1 MRLILRTGIWVLIGV
16 AAGLGLAGLLRAQAY
31 LNEQAELHV
40 ARLAAQQ
47 QQLAG
52 TMTPVAALPPSS
64 LDSET
69 TPLAT
74 SEIGP
79 RIDTRPPALANEA
92 KHRDEPLKPH
102 RPLAPTE
109 MLGEGKK
116 AVAIR
121 ATDVDSLVE
130 FLVPNQRID
139 VVLTR
144 QANGDPTYNELVAQ
158 GARILAIDQPT
169 ADRNSSSPSG
179 RSVLLEVDIIDSQK
193 LLLASQL
200 GTLSLVL
207 SKEGAPRLQHTRR
220 IGVLDPTEQ
229 EIAAR
234 ENRDRFT
241 PVQVF
246 RARATPSVYNVPRE

>member
-1 MRLILRTGIWVLIGV
+1 
-16 AAGLGLAGLLRAQAY
+16 
-31 LNEQAELHV
+31 
-40 ARLAAQQ
+40 
-47 QQLAG
+47 
-52 TMTPVAALPPSS
+52 
-64 LDSET
+64 LDGET
-69 TPLAT
+69 TPLTT
-74 SEIGP
+74 SKIGP
-79 RIDTRPPALANEA
+79 PLDIRPPALANEA
-92 KHRDEPLKPH
+92 KNQDEPLKPP

-121 ATDVDSLVE
+121 ATDVDSLAE

-169 ADRNSSSPSG
+169 EDRSSSSSGPSG
-179 RSVLLEVDIIDSQK
+179 RSVMLEVDIIDAQK
-193 LLLASQL
+193 LLLASQV
-200 GTLSLVL
+200 GTLSVVL
-207 SKEGAPRLQHTRR
+207 SKEGEPRLQHTQR

-229 EIAAR
+229 EIAGR
-234 ENRDRFT
+234 QNRDRFT

>member
-1 MRLILRTGIWVLIGV
+1 MHLILRTGIWVLIGI
-16 AAGLGLAGLLRAQAY
+16 AAGLGVAGLLRAQAY
-31 LNEQAELHV
+31 LNAQAELHV
-40 ARLAAQQ
+40 AQLAAQQ
-47 QQLAG
+47 QAAAETLD
-52 TMTPVAALPPSS
+52 AALPPTS

-69 TPLAT
+69 TPLTT

-79 RIDTRPPALANEA
+79 PVGTRQPTLANETN
-92 KHRDEPLKPH
+92 HQDEPLKPP

-121 ATDVDSLVE
+121 ATDVDSLTE

-139 VVLTR
+139 VVMTR

-158 GARILAIDQPT
+158 GARILAIDQST
-169 ADRNSSSPSG
+169 EDRSSSSPSR
-179 RSVLLEVDIIDSQK
+179 RSVMLEVDIIDAQK

-207 SKEGAPRLQHTRR
+207 SKEGEPRLQHTQR

-229 EIAAR
+229 EISGR
-234 ENRDRFT
+234 QNRDRFT

>member
-1 MRLILRTGIWVLIGV
+1 MHLILRTGIWVLIGI
-16 AAGLGLAGLLRAQAY
+16 AAGLGLAGLIRAQAY
-31 LNEQAELHV
+31 LNAQAELHV
-40 ARLAAQQ
+40 AQLAAQQ
-47 QQLAG
+47 QASAETL
-52 TMTPVAALPPSS
+52 VAALPPGS
-64 LDSET
+64 LERET

-74 SEIGP
+74 GEIGP
-79 RIDTRPPALANEA
+79 PVDTRQPTLANEV
-92 KHRDEPLKPH
+92 KHQDEPLKPP

-121 ATDVDSLVE
+121 ATDADSLAE
-130 FLVPNQRID
+130 FLGPTQRID
-139 VVLTR
+139 VGMTR
-144 QANGDPTYNELVAQ
+144 LPNGDPTYNERVAQ

-169 ADRNSSSPSG
+169 EDRSSSPSG
-179 RSVLLEVDIIDSQK
+179 RSVMLEVDIIDAQK

-207 SKEGAPRLQHTRR
+207 SKEGEPRLQHTRR
-220 IGVLDPTEQ
+220 IGVLDPSEQ
-229 EIAAR
+229 EIAGR
-234 ENRDRFT
+234 QNRDRFT

>member
-1 MRLILRTGIWVLIGV
+1 
-16 AAGLGLAGLLRAQAY
+16 
-31 LNEQAELHV
+31 
-40 ARLAAQQ
+40 
-47 QQLAG
+47 
-52 TMTPVAALPPSS
+52 
-64 LDSET
+64 
-69 TPLAT
+69 
-74 SEIGP
+74 
-79 RIDTRPPALANEA
+79 
-92 KHRDEPLKPH
+92 
-102 RPLAPTE
+102 

-121 ATDVDSLVE
+121 AADADSLAE
-130 FLVPNQRID
+130 FLLPNQRID

-144 QANGDPTYNELVAQ
+144 QANGDPTYTELVAQ

-169 ADRNSSSPSG
+169 EDRSSSPSG
-179 RSVLLEVDIIDSQK
+179 RSVMLEVDIIDAQK

-207 SKEGAPRLQHTRR
+207 SKEGEPRLQHTRR

-229 EIAAR
+229 EIAGR
-234 ENRDRFT
+234 QNRDRFT

>member
-1 MRLILRTGIWVLIGV
+1 MHLILRTGIWVLIGI

-31 LNEQAELHV
+31 LNAQAELHV
-40 ARLAAQQ
+40 AQLAAQQ
-47 QQLAG
+47 QASAETL
-52 TMTPVAALPPSS
+52 VAALLPGS
-64 LDSET
+64 LERET

-74 SEIGP
+74 GEIGP
-79 RIDTRPPALANEA
+79 PVDTRQPTLANQA
-92 KHRDEPLKPH
+92 KHQDEPLKPP

-121 ATDVDSLVE
+121 ATDVDSLAE

-139 VVLTR
+139 VVMTR

-169 ADRNSSSPSG
+169 EDRSSSPSG
-179 RSVLLEVDIIDSQK
+179 RSVMLEVDIIDAQK

-207 SKEGAPRLQHTRR
+207 SKEGEPRLQHTRR

-229 EIAAR
+229 EIAGR
-234 ENRDRFT
+234 QNRDRFT

>member
-1 MRLILRTGIWVLIGV
+1 MHLILRTGIWVLIGI
-16 AAGLGLAGLLRAQAY
+16 AAGLGVAGLLRAQAY
-31 LNEQAELHV
+31 LNAQAELHV
-40 ARLAAQQ
+40 AQLAAQQ
-47 QQLAG
+47 QAAAETL
-52 TMTPVAALPPSS
+52 VAALPPTS

-69 TPLAT
+69 TPLTT

-79 RIDTRPPALANEA
+79 PVGTRQTTLANET
-92 KHRDEPLKPH
+92 KHQDEPLKPP

-109 MLGEGKK
+109 MLGEGKR

-121 ATDVDSLVE
+121 ATDVDSLAE
-130 FLVPNQRID
+130 FLVPDQRID

-144 QANGDPTYNELVAQ
+144 QANGDPTYNEFVAQ

-169 ADRNSSSPSG
+169 EDRSSSPSG
-179 RSVLLEVDIIDSQK
+179 RSVMLEVDIIDAQK

-207 SKEGAPRLQHTRR
+207 SKEGEPRLQHTQR
-220 IGVLDPTEQ
+220 IGVLDPSEQ
-229 EIAAR
+229 EISGR
-234 ENRDRFT
+234 QNRDRFT